1 MRKRWLCGLIALAM
15 VLAMVPGAGTVAE
28 ATETSDAMT
37 VSDEFIEVLKTME
50 GFYTYAEWDYKQYTV
65 GYGTKCP
72 DDKLAYYLKNPITE
86 EEAVALLHQE
96 LASFETTVNTFAAK
110 YGLTFT
116 QNEFD
121 ALVSF
126 SYNCGGSWTGDT
138 AGYLNTAVRTG
149 DRGNGLI
156 YGLCLWSSAGG
167 DYNLIRRRLCE
178 ANMYINGVYK
188 AYNEEDPQIPD
199 TYKYVFLDGNGGWLR
214 YVING
219 YDAAEPV
226 APVATFSSIP
236 TGTNE
241 NGDLFVY
248 TFGGWYTAKT
258 GGTKVEKL
266 DGSLANGTILY
277 ARWLDPDGREVQI
290 PQEDTEEGV
299 EVSVTTKASVYN
311 GPGSYYTAVST
322 AKVGTKLTITKV
334 IKVGSYK
341 WGQFDGG
348 WISLKYTDYNSVIAN
363 LPPAEEEMNP
373 IWGTVNADGVNY
385 RSVPTI
391 RDNESLGKM
400 NKGDRVLI
408 SETTTCSD
416 GMTWGKMEDGNWIC
430 MTYVTLDG
438 DSLTVLTLPDK
449 TEYVQMQDTLDLA
462 GSVLLA
468 TYADGTATALTIP
481 RDNTTGF
488 SNAALGTNTLT
499 VTYDGMT
506 VTLDVTII
514 KATVTFLNYDGTVL
528 SSAQYAYG
536 DAVKVPAAPVKTDDS
551 GAVYR
556 FVGWNKTVTA
566 CSGDATYTAV
576 FEIDDSGCITGD
588 FDGSRAVNEDDAIY
602 LLRHVL
608 LPEKYPVVQDG
619 DVNGD
624 GKLNEDDAIYLLR
637 HVLLPD
643 KYPLS

>member
-15 VLAMVPGAGTVAE
+15 VLAMVPGAGTVVG
-28 ATETSDAMT
+28 ATETSGAMT
-37 VSDEFIEVLKTME
+37 VSDEFVEVLKTME
-50 GFYTYAEWDYKQYTV
+50 GFYAYAQWDYKQYTV
-65 GYGTKCP
+65 GYGTRCP
-72 DDKLAYYLKNPITE
+72 DDKLEYYRNNPITE
-86 EEAVALLHQE
+86 EEAVELLHQE
-96 LASFETTVNTFAAK
+96 LAGFENTVNSFASK

-126 SYNCGGSWTGDT
+126 SYNCGGNWTNDT

-149 DRGNGLI
+149 NRGNGLI

-167 DYNLIRRRLCE
+167 DYNLIQRRLCE
-178 ANMYINGVYK
+178 ANMYINSVYK
-188 AYNEEDPQIPD
+188 AYNDADPQIPD
-199 TYKYVFLDGNGGWLR
+199 TYKYVFLDGNGGWMR

-236 TGTNE
+236 VGTDE
-241 NGDLFVY
+241 NGELFVY
-248 TFGGWYTAKT
+248 TFGGWYTAKI
-258 GGTKVEKL
+258 GGEKVEKL

-277 ARWLDPDGREVQI
+277 ARWLDPEGNVVQI
-290 PQEDTEEGV
+290 PPEETDEGV
-299 EVSVTTKASVYN
+299 EVSVTTKASVYD

-334 IKVGSYK
+334 IKTGSYK
-341 WGQFDGG
+341 WGRFNGG
-348 WISLKYTDYNSVIAN
+348 WISLKYTDYNSVIN
-363 LPPAEEEMNP
+363 SLPPAEEEVTP
-373 IWGTVNADGVNY
+373 VWGTVNANGVNY

-391 RDNESLGKM
+391 RDNDSLGKM

-416 GMTWGKMEDGNWIC
+416 GMTWGKMENGYWIC

-438 DSLTVLTLPDK
+438 DSLTVLTMPDK

-481 RDNTTGF
+481 RDNISGF

-506 VTLDVTII
+506 VKFDITIV
-514 KATVTFLNYDGTVL
+514 KATVTFKNYDGTVL

-536 DAVKVPAAPVKTDDS
+536 ETVTEPNAPTKTDNS
-551 GAVYR
+551 GIFYR
-556 FVGWNKTVTA
+556 FVGWDKTVTP
-566 CSGDATYTAV
+566 CSGDITYIAV
-576 FEIDDSGCITGD
+576 FEIDENAYATGD
-588 FDGSRAVNEDDAIY
+588 FDCSGAVDEDDAIYLLRHVLLPEKYPIVQSGDVNGDAELNEDDAIY

-608 LPEKYPVVQDG
+608 LPEKYP
-619 DVNGD
+619 
-624 GKLNEDDAIYLLR
+624 
-637 HVLLPD
+637 
-643 KYPLS
+643 LS

>member
-15 VLAMVPGAGTVAE
+15 VLAMVPGAGTVVG
-28 ATETSDAMT
+28 ATETSGAMT
-37 VSDEFIEVLKTME
+37 VSDEFVEVLKTME
-50 GFYTYAEWDYKQYTV
+50 GFYAYAQWDYKQDTV
-65 GYGTKCP
+65 GYGTRCP
-72 DDKLAYYLKNPITE
+72 DDKLEYYRNNPITE
-86 EEAVALLHQE
+86 EEAVELLHQE
-96 LASFETTVNTFAAK
+96 LAGFENTVNSFASK

-126 SYNCGGSWTGDT
+126 SYNCGGNWTNDT

-149 DRGNGLI
+149 NRGNGLI

-167 DYNLIRRRLCE
+167 DYNLIQRRLCE
-178 ANMYINGVYK
+178 ANMYINSVYK
-188 AYNEEDPQIPD
+188 AYNDADPQIPD
-199 TYKYVFLDGNGGWLR
+199 TYKYVFLDGNGGWMR

-236 TGTNE
+236 VGTDE
-241 NGDLFVY
+241 NGELFVY
-248 TFGGWYTAKT
+248 TFGGWYTAKI
-258 GGTKVEKL
+258 GGEKVEKL

-277 ARWLDPDGREVQI
+277 ARWLDPEGNVVQI
-290 PQEDTEEGV
+290 PPEETDEGV
-299 EVSVTTKASVYN
+299 EVSVTTKASVYD

-334 IKVGSYK
+334 IKTGSYK
-341 WGQFDGG
+341 WGRFNGG
-348 WISLKYTDYNSVIAN
+348 WISLKYTDYNSVIN
-363 LPPAEEEMNP
+363 SLPPVEEEVTP
-373 IWGTVNADGVNY
+373 VWGTVNANGVNY

-391 RDNESLGKM
+391 RDNDSLGKM

-416 GMTWGKMEDGNWIC
+416 GMTWGKMENGYWIC

-438 DSLTVLTLPDK
+438 DSLTVLIMPDK

-481 RDNTTGF
+481 RDNISGF

-506 VTLDVTII
+506 VKFDITIV
-514 KATVTFLNYDGTVL
+514 KATVTFKNYDGTVL

-536 DAVKVPAAPVKTDDS
+536 ETVTEPNAPTKTDNS
-551 GAVYR
+551 GIFYR
-556 FVGWNKTVTA
+556 FVGWDKTVTP
-566 CSGDATYTAV
+566 CSGDTTYIAV
-576 FEIDDSGCITGD
+576 FEIDENAYATGD
-588 FDGSRAVNEDDAIY
+588 FDCSGAVDEDDAIYLLRHVLLPEKYPIVQSGDVNGDAELNEDDAIY

-608 LPEKYPVVQDG
+608 LPEKYP
-619 DVNGD
+619 
-624 GKLNEDDAIYLLR
+624 
-637 HVLLPD
+637 
-643 KYPLS
+643 LS

>member
-15 VLAMVPGAGTVAE
+15 VLAMVPGAGTVVG
-28 ATETSDAMT
+28 ATETSGAMT
-37 VSDEFIEVLKTME
+37 VSDEFVEVLKTME
-50 GFYTYAEWDYKQYTV
+50 GFYAYAQWDYKQYTV
-65 GYGTKCP
+65 GYGTRCP
-72 DDKLAYYLKNPITE
+72 DDKLEYYRNNPITE
-86 EEAVALLHQE
+86 EEAVELLHQE
-96 LASFETTVNTFAAK
+96 LAGFENTVNSFASK

-126 SYNCGGSWTGDT
+126 SYNCGGNWTNDT

-149 DRGNGLI
+149 NRGNGLI

-167 DYNLIRRRLCE
+167 DYNLIQRRLCE
-178 ANMYINGVYK
+178 ANMYINSVYK
-188 AYNEEDPQIPD
+188 AYNDADPQIPD
-199 TYKYVFLDGNGGWLR
+199 TYKYVFLDGNGGWMR

-236 TGTNE
+236 VGTDE
-241 NGDLFVY
+241 NGELFVY
-248 TFGGWYTAKT
+248 TFGGWYTAKI
-258 GGTKVEKL
+258 GGEKVEKL

-277 ARWLDPDGREVQI
+277 ARWLDPEGNVVQI
-290 PQEDTEEGV
+290 PPEETDEGV
-299 EVSVTTKASVYN
+299 EVSVTTKASVYD

-334 IKVGSYK
+334 IKTGSYK
-341 WGQFDGG
+341 WGRFNGG
-348 WISLKYTDYNSVIAN
+348 WISLKYTDYNSVIN
-363 LPPAEEEMNP
+363 SLPPVEEEVTP
-373 IWGTVNADGVNY
+373 VWGTVNANGVNY

-391 RDNESLGKM
+391 RDNDSLGKM

-416 GMTWGKMEDGNWIC
+416 GMTWGKMENGYWIC

-438 DSLTVLTLPDK
+438 DSLTVLIMPDK

-481 RDNTTGF
+481 RDNISGF

-506 VTLDVTII
+506 VKFDITIV
-514 KATVTFLNYDGTVL
+514 KATVTFKNYDGTVL

-536 DAVKVPAAPVKTDDS
+536 ETVTEPNAPTKTDNS
-551 GAVYR
+551 GIFYR
-556 FVGWNKTVTA
+556 FVGWDKTVTP
-566 CSGDATYTAV
+566 CSGDTTYIAV
-576 FEIDDSGCITGD
+576 FEIDENAYATGD
-588 FDGSRAVNEDDAIY
+588 FDCSGAVDEDDAIYLLRHVLLPEKYPIVQSGDVNGDAELNEDDAIY

-608 LPEKYPVVQDG
+608 LPEKYP
-619 DVNGD
+619 
-624 GKLNEDDAIYLLR
+624 
-637 HVLLPD
+637 
-643 KYPLS
+643 LS

>member
-15 VLAMVPGAGTVAE
+15 VLAMVPGAGTVVG

-37 VSDEFIEVLKTME
+37 VSDEFVEVLKTME
-50 GFYTYAEWDYKQYTV
+50 GFYAYAQWDYKQYTV
-65 GYGTKCP
+65 GYGTRCP
-72 DDKLAYYLKNPITE
+72 DDKLEYYRNNPITE
-86 EEAVALLHQE
+86 EEAVELLHQE
-96 LASFETTVNTFAAK
+96 LAGFENTVNSFASK

-126 SYNCGGSWTGDT
+126 SYNCGGNWTNDT

-149 DRGNGLI
+149 NRGNGLI

-167 DYNLIRRRLCE
+167 DYNLIQRRLCE
-178 ANMYINGVYK
+178 ANMYINSVYK
-188 AYNEEDPQIPD
+188 AYNDADPQIPD
-199 TYKYVFLDGNGGWLR
+199 TYKYVFLDGNGGWMR

-236 TGTNE
+236 VGTDE
-241 NGDLFVY
+241 NGELFVY
-248 TFGGWYTAKT
+248 TFGGWYTAKI
-258 GGTKVEKL
+258 GGEKVEKL

-277 ARWLDPDGREVQI
+277 ARWLDPEGNVVQI
-290 PQEDTEEGV
+290 PPEETDEGV
-299 EVSVTTKASVYN
+299 EVSVTTKASVYD

-334 IKVGSYK
+334 IKTGSYK
-341 WGQFDGG
+341 WGRFNGG
-348 WISLKYTDYNSVIAN
+348 WISLKYTDYNSVIN
-363 LPPAEEEMNP
+363 SLPPAEEEVTP
-373 IWGTVNADGVNY
+373 VWGTVNANGVNY

-391 RDNESLGKM
+391 RDNDSLGKM

-416 GMTWGKMEDGNWIC
+416 GMTWGKMENGYWIC

-438 DSLTVLTLPDK
+438 DSLTVLIMPDK

-481 RDNTTGF
+481 RDNISGF

-506 VTLDVTII
+506 VKFDITIV
-514 KATVTFLNYDGTVL
+514 KATVTFKNYDGTVL

-536 DAVKVPAAPVKTDDS
+536 ETVTEPNAPTKTDNS
-551 GAVYR
+551 GIFYR
-556 FVGWNKTVTA
+556 FVGWDKTVTP
-566 CSGDATYTAV
+566 CSGDTTYIAV
-576 FEIDDSGCITGD
+576 FEIDENAYATGD
-588 FDGSRAVNEDDAIY
+588 FDCSGAVDEDDAIYLLRHVLLPEKYPIVQSGDVNGDAELNEDDAIY

-608 LPEKYPVVQDG
+608 LPEKYP
-619 DVNGD
+619 
-624 GKLNEDDAIYLLR
+624 
-637 HVLLPD
+637 
-643 KYPLS
+643 LS

>member
-15 VLAMVPGAGTVAE
+15 VLAMVPGAGTVVG
-28 ATETSDAMT
+28 ATETSGAMT
-37 VSDEFIEVLKTME
+37 VSDEFVEVLKTME
-50 GFYTYAEWDYKQYTV
+50 GFYAYAQWDYKQYTV
-65 GYGTKCP
+65 GYGTRCP
-72 DDKLAYYLKNPITE
+72 DDKLEYYRNNPITE
-86 EEAVALLHQE
+86 EEAVELLHQE
-96 LASFETTVNTFAAK
+96 LAGFENTVNSFASK

-126 SYNCGGSWTGDT
+126 SYNCGGNWTNDT

-149 DRGNGLI
+149 NRGNGLI

-167 DYNLIRRRLCE
+167 DYNLIQRRLCE
-178 ANMYINGVYK
+178 ANMYINSVYK
-188 AYNEEDPQIPD
+188 AYNDADPQIPD
-199 TYKYVFLDGNGGWLR
+199 TYKYVFLDGNGGWMR

-236 TGTNE
+236 VGTDE
-241 NGDLFVY
+241 NGELFVY
-248 TFGGWYTAKT
+248 TFGGWYTAKI
-258 GGTKVEKL
+258 GGEKVEKL

-277 ARWLDPDGREVQI
+277 ARWLDPEGNVVQI
-290 PQEDTEEGV
+290 PPEETDEGV
-299 EVSVTTKASVYN
+299 EVSVTTKASVYD

-334 IKVGSYK
+334 IKTGSYK
-341 WGQFDGG
+341 WGRFNGG
-348 WISLKYTDYNSVIAN
+348 WISLKYTDYNSVIN
-363 LPPAEEEMNP
+363 SLPPAEEEVTP
-373 IWGTVNADGVNY
+373 VWGTVNANGVNY

-391 RDNESLGKM
+391 RDNDSLGKM

-416 GMTWGKMEDGNWIC
+416 GMTWGKMENGYWIC

-438 DSLTVLTLPDK
+438 DSLTVLIMPDK

-481 RDNTTGF
+481 RDNISGF

-506 VTLDVTII
+506 VKFDITIV
-514 KATVTFLNYDGTVL
+514 KATVTFKNYDGTVL

-536 DAVKVPAAPVKTDDS
+536 ETVTEPDAPTKTDNS
-551 GAVYR
+551 GIFYR
-556 FVGWNKTVTA
+556 FVGWDKTVTP
-566 CSGDATYTAV
+566 CSGDTTYIAV
-576 FEIDDSGCITGD
+576 FEIDENAYATGD
-588 FDGSRAVNEDDAIY
+588 FDCSGAVDEDDAIYLLRHVLLPEKYPIVQSGDVNGDAELNEDDAIY

-608 LPEKYPVVQDG
+608 LPEKYP
-619 DVNGD
+619 
-624 GKLNEDDAIYLLR
+624 
-637 HVLLPD
+637 
-643 KYPLS
+643 LS